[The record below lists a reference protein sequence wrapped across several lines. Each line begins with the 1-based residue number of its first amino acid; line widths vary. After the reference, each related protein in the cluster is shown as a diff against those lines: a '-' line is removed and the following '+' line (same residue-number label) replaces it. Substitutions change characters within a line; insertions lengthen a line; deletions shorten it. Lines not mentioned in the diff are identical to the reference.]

1 MILLQY
7 MAFESPT
14 LDLDITFFIQTGIF
28 VLLLLFLKKYVL
40 EPYFRAYDER
50 EALTKGAQEEAAH
63 LQAKAVE
70 AKRTYESERQ
80 KVYNEVE
87 SVRKQEVSAA
97 SAAANAVVEQAR
109 EKIQRDTQE
118 RQAQLDAELKQA
130 RERMAPEI
138 EKISQQIADKVLV

>member
-50 EALTKGAQEEAAH
+50 ELLTKGAQEEAAQ

-87 SVRKQEVSAA
+87 SVRKQEVTTAT
-97 SAAANAVVEQAR
+97 AAANAVVEQAR
-109 EKIQRDTQE
+109 EKVQRDTQE
-118 RQAQLDAELKQA
+118 RQTQLDAELKQA

>member
-50 EALTKGAQEEAAH
+50 EALTQGAQEEAAL
-63 LQAKAVE
+63 LQTKAVE
-70 AKRTYESERQ
+70 AKRTYENERQ

-87 SVRKQEVSAA
+87 MVRKQEVAA
-97 SAAANAVVEQAR
+97 ATASANAVVDEAR
-109 EKIQRDTQE
+109 EKVQRDAQA
-118 RQAQLDAELKQA
+118 RQAQLEAELKQA
-130 RERMAPEI
+130 RDRMAPEI
-138 EKISQQIADKVLV
+138 DRISQQIADKVLV